1 MHISFVLGKRRL
13 APLNEETLSTS
24 KLELQAALTAV
35 RIKNKLIEEAELN
48 VNRIFFWTGSKTALK
63 NDIENDIKRFPVF
76 VTHRVTEIREHS
88 HKNEWHYIPSKF
100 NVADDYTRPIEFE
113 EFHNNFTHLNGPKFK
128 MS

>member
-1 MHISFVLGKRRL
+1 M
-13 APLNEETLSTS
+13 
-24 KLELQAALTAV
+24 TAV